1 MLGMEQKFQTGLFG
15 DITKN
20 KVIEFQKTHK
30 DSKGINLIP
39 DGIVG
44 EKTYTS
50 LKSST

>member
-1 MLGMEQKFQTGLFG
+1 MLGMEEKNQTGLFG

-30 DSKGINLIP
+30 DDKGNKLKP

-44 EKTYTS
+44 HKTYGS
-50 LKSST
+50 LKSS